1 MEAEPIVF
9 VVDDDPAICESLANL
24 LESRGLRVRTYD
36 SAETFLAAY
45 DPRQPGCAV
54 LDVRLRGMSGLELQA
69 HLTRDGISLPVII
82 LTGHGDIPMA
92 VRAAK
97 AGAVDFLEKPVNDEV
112 LLQRIHL
119 ALDQERRARS
129 DRLRD
134 HELTARLADLT
145 PREREVMDLIVA
157 GLPNKQVATR
167 LNITEKT
174 VEVHRR
180 RVLQKM
186 GVHSAVDLVRLVVG
200 HAPPH
205 ANPPPDCTSGA

>member
-24 LESRGLRVRTYD
+24 LESRGLRVRTYP
-36 SAETFLAAY
+36 SAEEFLAAY
-45 DPRQPGCAV
+45 DPGQPGCAV
-54 LDVRLRGMSGLELQA
+54 LDVRLRGLSGLELQA
-69 HLTRDGISLPVII
+69 RLARDGNSLPVII

-97 AGAVDFLEKPVNDEV
+97 SGAVDFLEKPVNDEV

-119 ALDQERRARS
+119 ALEQERRTRS
-129 DRLRD
+129 HRRQD
-134 HELTARLADLT
+134 HEVAARVADLT

-157 GLPNKQVATR
+157 GLPNKQVAIR

-186 GVHSAVDLVRLVVG
+186 GVHTAVDLVRLVLG
-200 HAPPH
+200 HQPAPNDP
-205 ANPPPDCTSGA
+205 AAD

>member
-1 MEAEPIVF
+1 MEMEPTVF
-9 VVDDDPAICESLANL
+9 VVDDDPAICESLAGL
-24 LESRGLRVRTYD
+24 LESRGLRVRTYP

-45 DPRQPGCAV
+45 DPRQPGCIV
-54 LDVRLRGMSGLELQA
+54 LDVRMRGMSGLELQA
-69 HLTRDGISLPVII
+69 TLARDGDGPPVII

-119 ALDQERRARS
+119 ALEQERRTRS
-129 DRLRD
+129 DRRQD
-134 HELTARLADLT
+134 HEVAARLADLT

-157 GLPNKQVATR
+157 GLSNKQVATH
-167 LNITEKT
+167 LAITEKT

-186 GVHSAVDLVRLVVG
+186 GAHNAVDLVRLVVG
-200 HAPPH
+200 HTPPHGAPP
-205 ANPPPDCTSGA
+205 TE

>member
-1 MEAEPIVF
+1 MESEPTVF

-24 LESRGLRVRTYD
+24 LESRGLRFRTYP
-36 SAETFLAAY
+36 SAEAFLAAY
-45 DPRQPGCAV
+45 DPREPGCAV

-69 HLTRDGISLPVII
+69 RLARDGNSLPVII

-119 ALDQERRARS
+119 ALAQERRTRS
-129 DRLRD
+129 DRGWD
-134 HELTARLADLT
+134 HEVTARVASLT

-157 GLPNKQVATR
+157 GLPNKQVAIR

-186 GVHSAVDLVRLVVG
+186 GVHSAVDLVRLVLG
-200 HAPPH
+200 HQPAPNDP
-205 ANPPPDCTSGA
+205 AAD

>member
-1 MEAEPIVF
+1 MESEPIVF
-9 VVDDDPAICESLANL
+9 VVDDDPAIRESLANL
-24 LESRGLRVRTYD
+24 LESRGLRVRTYP
-36 SAETFLAAY
+36 SAEAFLAAY
-45 DPRQPGCAV
+45 DPREPGCAV

-69 HLTRDGISLPVII
+69 RLARDGNSLPVII

-119 ALDQERRARS
+119 ALEQERRTRP
-129 DRLRD
+129 DRRRD
-134 HELTARLADLT
+134 HEVAARVADLT

-180 RVLQKM
+180 RVLHKM
-186 GVHSAVDLVRLVVG
+186 GVHSAVDLVRLVLG
-200 HAPPH
+200 HRPAPDDP
-205 ANPPPDCTSGA
+205 AAD

>member
-24 LESRGLRVRTYD
+24 LESRGLRVRTYP
-36 SAETFLAAY
+36 SAEEFLAAY

-69 HLTRDGISLPVII
+69 CLARDGNSLPIII

-119 ALDQERRARS
+119 ALEQERHTRS
-129 DRLRD
+129 DRRWD
-134 HELTARLADLT
+134 HEVANRVADLT

-157 GLPNKQVATR
+157 GLPNKQVAIR

-186 GVHSAVDLVRLVVG
+186 GVHSAVDLVRLVLG
-200 HAPPH
+200 HQPAPDDP
-205 ANPPPDCTSGA
+205 AAD

>member
-1 MEAEPIVF
+1 MESEPTVF

-24 LESRGLRVRTYD
+24 LESRGLRFRTYP
-36 SAETFLAAY
+36 SAEAFLAAY
-45 DPRQPGCAV
+45 DPREPGCAV

-69 HLTRDGISLPVII
+69 RLARDGNSLPVII

-119 ALDQERRARS
+119 ALAQERRTRS
-129 DRLRD
+129 DRRRD
-134 HELTARLADLT
+134 HEVAARVAGLT
-145 PREREVMDLIVA
+145 PREREVMDLIVT
-157 GLPNKQVATR
+157 GLPNKQVAIR

-186 GVHSAVDLVRLVVG
+186 GVHSAVDLVRLVLG
-200 HAPPH
+200 HQPAPNDP
-205 ANPPPDCTSGA
+205 AAD